1 MAPRVSPPGIHLA
14 NAPLRAWRRLSTIMA
29 VTMLLGA
36 LAACAPQAPAP
47 SSGASSSTAAKPAE
61 AGKPDA
67 AKPAEA
73 AKPAAS
79 GGANSRLVVVYNN
92 TVNSLDPVNADFA
105 QSNQIEQAMYD
116 TLVNYDAQN
125 KIVGRLAE
133 KFQLAPDAQSIDIT
147 LRSGVKFHD
156 GTPLTARDVA
166 YTLDRYTRLGKGVA
180 QFIRNY
186 EATTVKDDLNLTI
199 KLNKPNSLFLGGLS
213 KIYILNSGLVQK
225 EAGADDGQGWLS
237 NHAAGSGP
245 FQFGSMEQNGNVT
258 VSRYDGYWEFD
269 AKRPQTVIFRLIKET
284 ATQRDELKAG
294 NVDVTAALAPVDVK
308 ALDGADGIKILKNKD
323 RSIEYVAFNMVTGP
337 TTNPAV
343 RKAIQL
349 AYDYN
354 GAMEKIYGND
364 TEIANGPLPTTMACH
379 PDLPKSK
386 RDVELAKK
394 TLADAGIKDLSLTM
408 NFQTAFEYQKQE
420 ATLLQSN
427 LKEIGITLELV
438 PLAFP
443 DWLARLSDKSQIP
456 QMFLLGDFSQFPDPG
471 VMLVPY
477 YMGTSIG
484 SNRTGY
490 ANPKVDELLTRAL
503 STGNAD
509 DQCKAY
515 EEAQKLIDA
524 DAPILSM
531 YTRFTSYGYKQ
542 NVQGFHIAYAG
553 NGPWVPDLRV
563 P

>member
-1 MAPRVSPPGIHLA
+1 MLTRDSG
-14 NAPLRAWRRLSTIMA
+14 RSWRRLSAAMA
-29 VTMLLGA
+29 GSVLLAA
-36 LAACAPQAPAP
+36 LTACAPQPPAPAQAP
-47 SSGASSSTAAKPAE
+47 PAQSSGASSSTAA
-61 AGKPDA
+61 KPDA

-73 AKPAAS
+73 AKPADAKPAAS
-79 GGANSRLVVVYNN
+79 GGQNTRLVVVYNN
-92 TVNSLDPVNADFA
+92 TVNSIDPVNADFA

-116 TLVNYDAQN
+116 TLVTYDADN
-125 KIVGRLAE
+125 KVVGRLAE
-133 KFQLAPDAQSIDIT
+133 QFKLAPDAQSVEIT

-156 GTPLTARDVA
+156 GTPLTAKDVA
-166 YTLDRYTRLGKGVA
+166 YTLDRYNKLGKGVA
-180 QFIRNY
+180 QFMRNY
-186 EATTVKDDLNLTI
+186 ESTAVADDTHLTI

-213 KIYILNSGLVQK
+213 KIYILNAAQVQK
-225 EAGADDGQGWLS
+225 EAGSDDGQGWLS
-237 NHAAGSGP
+237 NHSAGSGP
-245 FQFGSMEQNGNVT
+245 FTLSTIEQNGNVT
-258 VSRYDGYWEFD
+258 VSRHDGYWEFD
-269 AKRPQTVIFRLIKET
+269 AARPKTVIFRLIKET

-294 NVDVTAALAPVDVK
+294 NVDVTSSLAPVDVK
-308 ALDGADGIKILKNKD
+308 ALEGADGIKIFKNKD
-323 RSIEYVAFNMVTGP
+323 RTIEYVAFNMVSGP
-337 TTNPAV
+337 TTNPAI
-343 RKAIQL
+343 RKAIRL

-354 GAMEKIYGND
+354 GAMEKIFGND
-364 TEIANGPLPTTMACH
+364 AEIANGPLPTTMSCH
-379 PDLPKSK
+379 PDLPKSI

-427 LKEIGITLELV
+427 LKEIGVNLELV

-443 DWLARLSDKSQIP
+443 DWLARLSDKNQIP

-490 ANPKVDELLTRAL
+490 ANPKVDELLNKAL

-531 YTRFTSYGYKQ
+531 YTRFSSYGYRQ